1 MKEVVIGELDAPKSE
16 SVDLSSLGGST
27 CWAILKEPAERSSLT
42 GKVKMVR
49 YVKVSP
55 DNAAGFKRALREP
68 IDDEFVA

>member
-1 MKEVVIGELDAPKSE
+1 M
-16 SVDLSSLGGST
+16 
-27 CWAILKEPAERSSLT
+27 CWVILKEPAERRSLT

-68 IDDEFVA
+68 IDDELVV